1 MSCPQM
7 SLPLTSN
14 VDVWKLAAFRPSDDK
29 TTPEDMGL
37 VLLRVFIA
45 VKRYHD
51 HGNAYKENI

>member
-1 MSCPQM
+1 M